1 MNYSHVKSSRR
12 KQNRFIITFHTTQE
26 AMAAEVF
33 LKENGFPGRLI
44 PVPRE
49 ITAGCGLAWMAPPE
63 AGEGLLKGMK
73 EAGLRWQEAG
83 EFFV

>member
-1 MNYSHVKSSRR
+1 MRK

-26 AMAAEVF
+26 AMAAELL
-33 LKENGFPGRLI
+33 LKEKGFPGRLI

-63 AGEGLLKGMK
+63 EGEALLQ
-73 EAGLRWQEAG
+73 GLRAVGLCWQSSCELL
-83 EFFV
+83 V

>member
-1 MNYSHVKSSRR
+1 MRK

-26 AMAAEVF
+26 AMAAELF

-49 ITAGCGLAWMAPPE
+49 ITAGCGLAWMAPTGE
-63 AGEGLLKGMK
+63 GEGLLKGLDG
-73 EAGLRWQEAG
+73 AGLCWQGACEL
-83 EFFV
+83 FV